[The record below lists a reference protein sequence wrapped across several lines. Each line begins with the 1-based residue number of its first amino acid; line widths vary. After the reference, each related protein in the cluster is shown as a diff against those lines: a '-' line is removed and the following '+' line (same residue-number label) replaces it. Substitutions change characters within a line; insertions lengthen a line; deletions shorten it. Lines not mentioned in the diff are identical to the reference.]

1 MPTLAI
7 ICIPKGPGVP
17 VYRTLYNCICVGGFG
32 STTQAVERLR
42 NSINIQTLLL
52 GTRLENDFRWDCWK
66 TERYPSIWDMEGKI
80 LKIKWIGTFS
90 TFPLYPRHQSSTL
103 CVFEYFFIIV
113 SYFPKLMI
121 F

>member
-7 ICIPKGPGVP
+7 TCIPKGPR

-90 TFPLYPRHQSSTL
+90 TYPLYPRHQSSTL